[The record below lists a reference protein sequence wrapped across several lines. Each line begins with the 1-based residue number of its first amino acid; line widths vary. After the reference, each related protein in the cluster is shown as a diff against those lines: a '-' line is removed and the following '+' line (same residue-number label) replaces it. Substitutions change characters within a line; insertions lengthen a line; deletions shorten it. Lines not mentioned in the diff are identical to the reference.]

1 MRIGHGFDVHKF
13 GGAGPLVLAGVA
25 IPYEFGFVAHS
36 DGDVAIHALCDAIL
50 GALCLADIGN
60 HFPDTDGQYKNI
72 SSGILLRHVVGLMQ
86 EKGYCLG
93 NADITICAQAP
104 KVAPHLMAM
113 RRCLAQDLQAD
124 IEQVNVKATTTEKLG
139 YVGRKEGVS
148 VHAVVLLNKA
158 TNLSKSVDASELTFE
173 NRSVANDN
181 LEKEVSAECE
191 SSSVPQVNE
200 SLNIRTQ
207 AEKELVTAETS
218 EPVKEPVVS
227 ALPAFTY
234 LYGQPISSGLLRS
247 KKADFKVFEQIPF
260 LPCGEGEH
268 LFIHLRKTGANTAF
282 VAKQLAQYFSVKE
295 SLVSY
300 AGLKDRFAVTEQW
313 FGVHVPGKQVYDL
326 SDLDIEGVE
335 VLSYKRHNKKLRIG
349 GLDGNRFE
357 ITLRDVTEIDE
368 LVRRWHVVSNH
379 GVPNYFGE
387 QRFGINGGN
396 IAKALSLF
404 SGRKVNDK
412 KKRGMYLS
420 AARSLIFNQ
429 VISQRIEQEKFESL
443 LNGDVVMLA
452 GTQSVFLAD
461 SIEQSLID
469 RHLNH
474 DVDITAPMWGA
485 GELMTPKQ
493 ALTFEQNV
501 AEQLPEFSQ
510 GLPRFGLKQER
521 RRIRLLMKEP
531 KIDIENDIV
540 TLSFFL
546 PAGAYATTIMRELIN
561 YTDMTER
568 VDVSSKL
575 TTDSES
581 RQKGQS

>member
-13 GGAGPLVLAGVA
+13 GGEGPLVLAGVA
-25 IPYEFGFVAHS
+25 IPYEFGFIAHS

-60 HFPDTDGQYKNI
+60 HFPDTDGQYENI
-72 SSGILLRHVVGLMQ
+72 SSRILLRHVVGLMQ
-86 EKGYCLG
+86 SKGYCLG

-113 RRCLAQDLQAD
+113 RTCLAQDLQAD

-148 VHAVVLLNKA
+148 VHAVVLLTKSQ
-158 TNLSKSVDASELTFE
+158 NLNELQSDDSSERNHNTHTDAS
-173 NRSVANDN
+173 VAC
-181 LEKEVSAECE
+181 EKNTLDQANINTSA
-191 SSSVPQVNE
+191 
-200 SLNIRTQ
+200 Q
-207 AEKELVTAETS
+207 AEEKTALRAPP
-218 EPVKEPVVS
+218 EPAKEPVVS
-227 ALPAFTY
+227 ALPEFAY
-234 LYGQPISSGLLRS
+234 LYGKPASNGLLRS
-247 KKADFKVFEQIPF
+247 EKSDFKVFEQLPF

-268 LFIHLRKTGANTAF
+268 LFIHIRKTGANTAF
-282 VAKQLAQYFSVKE
+282 VAKQLAKYFSVKE

-357 ITLRDVTEIDE
+357 ITLRDVTEVDE
-368 LVRRWHVVSNH
+368 LVRRWHVVSNY

-396 IAKALSLF
+396 IAQALSLF

-429 VISQRIEQEKFESL
+429 VISQRIEKEKFETL
-443 LNGDVVMLA
+443 MMGDVLMLA

-461 SIEQSLID
+461 NIDQSLID
-469 RHLNH
+469 RHVNH

-485 GELMTPKQ
+485 GELMTSKQ
-493 ALTFEQNV
+493 ALTFEESV
-501 AEQLPEFSQ
+501 AEQLPEFCQ

-521 RRIRLLMKEP
+521 RRIRLVMKEP
-531 KIDIENDIV
+531 KIDIANNNV

-575 TTDSES
+575 ATDNKS
-581 RQKGQS
+581 KK

>member
-13 GGAGPLVLAGVA
+13 GGEGPLFLAGIA
-25 IPYEFGFVAHS
+25 IPYDFGFIAHS

-60 HFPDTDGQYKNI
+60 HFPDTDGQYENI
-72 SSGILLRHVVGLMQ
+72 SSRILLRHVVGLMK
-86 EKGYCLG
+86 EKGYSLG

-104 KVAPHLMAM
+104 KIAPHLMAM
-113 RRCLAQDLQAD
+113 RSCLAEDLQAD

-148 VHAVVLLNKA
+148 VHAVVLLMKSHDAIVSDDADKKISVKPTIA
-158 TNLSKSVDASELTFE
+158 TEQMIA
-173 NRSVANDN
+173 
-181 LEKEVSAECE
+181 
-191 SSSVPQVNE
+191 Q
-200 SLNIRTQ
+200 
-207 AEKELVTAETS
+207 
-218 EPVKEPVVS
+218 VKEPVTS
-227 ALPAFTY
+227 ALPAFAY
-234 LYGQPISSGLLRS
+234 LYGKPASSGLLRS
-247 KKADFKVFEQIPF
+247 EKSDFKVFEQLPF

-268 LFIHLRKTGANTAF
+268 LFIHIRKTGANTAF

-313 FGVHVPGKQVYDL
+313 FGVHLPGKQSYDL
-326 SDLDIEGVE
+326 SDLAIDGVE
-335 VLSYKRHNKKLRIG
+335 VLSSKRHNKKLRIG
-349 GLDGNRFE
+349 GLEGNRFE
-357 ITLRDVTEIDE
+357 ITLRDVSELDE
-368 LVRRWHVVSNH
+368 LVRRWHVISNH

-396 IAKALSLF
+396 IDKALSLF
-404 SGRKVNDK
+404 AGGKVNDK

-429 VISQRIEQEKFESL
+429 MISQRIEQENFDNL
-443 LNGDVVMLA
+443 IDGDVLMLA
-452 GTQSVFLAD
+452 GTQSVFLAETID
-461 SIEQSLID
+461 QSLTD
-469 RHLNH
+469 RHLSH

-485 GELMTPKQ
+485 GELMTTAQ
-493 ALTFEQNV
+493 ALAFEQSV
-501 AEQLPEFSQ
+501 AEQQPEFCL

-521 RRIRLLMKEP
+521 RRTRLVMKEP
-531 KIDIENDIV
+531 KIDVDNDVV

-546 PAGAYATTIMRELIN
+546 PPGAYATTIMRELIH

-568 VDVSSKL
+568 VDVSANRQSD
-575 TTDSES
+575 TDSVT
-581 RQKGQS
+581 KGQL